1 MAMHQVR
8 GEKICSNCFLVHI
21 FFFLRF
27 AHILNLNELKCND
40 IGHILRTYGVEAART
55 ALVEEIGAVFKA
67 YGINVGYRHLSLIAD
82 YQTFHGRYRGF
93 NRHSMSEHKNSPLL
107 NMSFET
113 TLGFATSAALAGK
126 YDDCK
131 TASARIVLGMV
142 PNIGSGCM
150 DLFVPLDTS
159 NESLF

>member
-1 MAMHQVR
+1 
-8 GEKICSNCFLVHI
+8 
-21 FFFLRF
+21 
-27 AHILNLNELKCND
+27 LNDLKCND
-40 IGHILRTYGVEAART
+40 IGHILRVYGVEAART

-82 YQTFHGRYRGF
+82 YQTFHGKYRGF
-93 NRHSMSEHKNSPLL
+93 NRHGMSEHKNSPLL

-113 TLGFATSAALAGK
+113 TLGFATNAALNGK

-142 PNIGSGCM
+142 ANVGTGCM
-150 DLFVPLDTS
+150 DLFVPLETS
-159 NESLF
+159 PTVFE